1 MSRLDDPRSQFN
13 INAGEPLLDDYSVR
27 ESEQQPEGRA
37 TFFSSVANLSN
48 AILGAGLLALPY
60 GFAAAGWVVT
70 IALLVVAG
78 AASAFTMHLLTLVS
92 REVDGPATFFALA
105 KKALPPR
112 SVGLIDVS
120 VVIMCFGLACSYVI
134 VFSTLF
140 PSAIERIV
148 GHETIL
154 KAHPVDLLSRQL
166 WVGVGVLTVAPLA
179 FQESFE
185 NLQFTSALG
194 VIFVAYG
201 SAMVLVY
208 WAGLWGAASCG
219 DDDELDCARPKRLH
233 KVELDRG
240 FGPLTALSIV
250 IFAFT
255 AHAQVL
261 GIANELKGY
270 TQRKMDAVAT
280 CSIGVCGALYVA
292 VGMAGYATF
301 GADVSS
307 DLLESYPGSE
317 EAVVVSRLGFS
328 ALVSFSYPLMC
339 KPARD
344 SFLSLVEHGSFGVA
358 AGARLSDAAT
368 GPPLRRRYVAGFT
381 LSFLA
386 GTWLVAAVVRD
397 LGVILGLIG
406 ATCSTFVAFII
417 PPLVFV
423 KTHPE
428 PSAKKSAAT
437 AVLVSGALLMPTMVA
452 ATFVGA

>member
-301 GADVSS
+301 GAD
-307 DLLESYPGSE
+307 
-317 EAVVVSRLGFS
+317 
-328 ALVSFSYPLMC
+328 
-339 KPARD
+339 PARD
-344 SFLSLVEHGSFGVA
+344 SFLSLVEHGSFGVE

-437 AVLVSGALLMPTMVA
+437 AVLVSGVLLMPTMVA